1 MSLTDVQRRVVR
13 VLQSFRDEHNFIAG
27 GLALNQ
33 QWPRLSDD
41 MDIFQD
47 QRHRLPDCVE
57 PELQALRDAGFSVNV
72 TTRDGWMVEAI
83 VQEYGFETR
92 VQWLDEPETSWR
104 FFPAVAD
111 DELGFRLHQAD
122 VAVNKVLCASRRRE
136 VRDAVDIVAIARRY
150 APLGPL
156 IWAAVAKDNTTNPTR
171 LVQSIRARAFEFSD
185 QEIRTVRMEAGNAM
199 THRELRETIGQALD
213 DAQEYCEELAPT
225 KYSNRLF
232 IDSDERPVSADAS
245 ALKNGLATAMPLRN
259 FTPIPIVDE
268 NQSAADDDDGL

>member
-1 MSLTDVQRRVVR
+1 

-92 VQWLDEPETSWR
+92 VQCLDEPETSWR
-104 FFPAVAD
+104 FSPAVAD